1 MKFAAKL
8 FVAGVISM
16 LCVGCCGD
24 PDYQTRF
31 VDDKTVFIN
40 RVAAHQF
47 KNEQGE
53 TRTLKNDLME
63 CDVSEYSAPDNNCIA
78 YNNELCGQAFYES
91 KDKNN
96 PLDFTIVRTYT
107 EMSSFLFSDSYAQE
121 VKDGDFVEL
130 DSIEIDGH
138 LYNDVI
144 QVNLRPR
151 LVNASL
157 STLIYSSQSGPL
169 RFEMSNGEVWTRVF
183 P

>member
-1 MKFAAKL
+1 MKFL
-8 FVAGVISM
+8 TNFFFVGVLSL

-24 PDYQTRF
+24 VDYQTRI

-40 RVAAHQF
+40 RVASHQF

-53 TRTLKNDLME
+53 TRSLKNDLME
-63 CDVSEYSAPDNNCIA
+63 CDVSEYGAPDNYCVA
-78 YNNELCGQAFYES
+78 YNNELCGQSFYES

-96 PLDFTIVRTYT
+96 PLDFTIVRTHMA
-107 EMSSFLFSDSYAQE
+107 MSSFLFSDSYAQE
-121 VKDGDFVEL
+121 EKEGDFVKLE
-130 DSIEIDGH
+130 SIEIDGH
-138 LYNDVI
+138 LYYDVI

-157 STLIYSSQSGPL
+157 SSLIYSSQSGPL
-169 RFEMSNGEVWTRVF
+169 KFEMSNGEVWTRVF